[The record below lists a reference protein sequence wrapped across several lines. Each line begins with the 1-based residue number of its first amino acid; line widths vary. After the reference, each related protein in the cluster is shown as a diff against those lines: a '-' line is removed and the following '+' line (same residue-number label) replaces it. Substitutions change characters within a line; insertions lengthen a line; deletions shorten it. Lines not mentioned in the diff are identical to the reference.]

1 LRHGGVAAE
10 RRSLARAGRDS
21 NPYGK
26 DRSAMSIPVSSLAR
40 ISVGDAMHTGILMT
54 DPDTPLALVARMMAD
69 RRVHVVAIAED
80 GQMRR
85 PLKMVTALDV
95 AAAIAAT
102 GEITAGQAAQTE
114 MRVIRSDESIEE
126 AARRMVADGTEHL
139 LVIDPGSA
147 HAEGIISALDLA
159 AVFGR

>member
-1 LRHGGVAAE
+1 
-10 RRSLARAGRDS
+10 
-21 NPYGK
+21 
-26 DRSAMSIPVSSLAR
+26 MSIPVSSLAR

-69 RRVHVVAIAED
+69 RRVHVVAVAED

-126 AARRMVADGTEHL
+126 AARLMVADGTEHL

>member
-1 LRHGGVAAE
+1 
-10 RRSLARAGRDS
+10 
-21 NPYGK
+21 
-26 DRSAMSIPVSSLAR
+26 MSIPVSSLAR

-69 RRVHVVAIAED
+69 RRVHVVAVAED

-102 GEITAGQAAQTE
+102 GEMTAGQAAQTE

-126 AARRMVADGTEHL
+126 AARLMVADGTEHL